1 MQFERQ
7 TFLDFSRA
15 LTLTGSVEPPTAVT
29 CAVLSLTKDTNI
41 TPGAVLSRRKEVNEV
56 SVWAVVALLEG
67 GCLLELEAT
76 GNQPDWRHRG
86 DGLPDDDAR
95 AISGRLRSLSDV
107 RSLELTSMTCLE
119 NTQTNEEVYA
129 YSAWKVLWLD
139 GAVTVMEAP
148 EHERDPERQ
157 AVDAIA
163 EAVRAN
169 LLARGS

>member
-1 MQFERQ
+1 MRFEMQ
-7 TFLDFSRA
+7 TFHVVAQA
-15 LTLTGSVEPPTAVT
+15 LTLKGSSIEPPTAVT

-41 TPGAVLSRRKEVNEV
+41 TPGAVLSRRKEVDEV

-76 GNQPDWRHRG
+76 GNQPDWRHNG
-86 DGLPDDDAR
+86 DRPDDDAR

-107 RSLELTSMTCLE
+107 RSLELTSTKGYE
-119 NTQTNEEVYA
+119 NTQAEKAYA
-129 YSAWKVLWLD
+129 YPTWKVLWLD
-139 GAVTVMEAP
+139 GAVTVLEAP
-148 EHERDPERQ
+148 ECEQDPERQ

-163 EAVRAN
+163 EAARAN